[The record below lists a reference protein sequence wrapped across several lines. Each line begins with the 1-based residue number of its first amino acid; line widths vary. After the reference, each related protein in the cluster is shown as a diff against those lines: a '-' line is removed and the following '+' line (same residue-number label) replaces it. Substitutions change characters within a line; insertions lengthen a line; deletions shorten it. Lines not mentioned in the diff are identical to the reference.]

1 MNDLV
6 VHEQHA
12 FPIVPVAEIQAR
24 TRAIKQLI
32 SGAMVEGVDF
42 GLIPGTQK
50 KSLWKSG
57 AEKICAMFRIAD
69 RYHVE
74 DLSSGNTI
82 RYRVTCQGV
91 SVSGEILGE
100 GLGEASTAEEKYRW
114 RKAVCDEEFEDTP
127 ETRRRETYKHG
138 KNGGHYKVRQIM
150 TNEADS
156 ANTILKMAQKRAK
169 LGMVLG
175 VTACSDDFTQDVVE
189 EGDPTPGGGDDEPD
203 VDRTPKSKSGGPNKP
218 SGKPSSDMVGEKKW
232 LANRLTETKRDLD
245 AILKVGGIASLDELS
260 PESFAII
267 KAHLNAQQ
275 HAAARGASEPTE

>member
-1 MNDLV
+1 MNEMIVREQPTFAV
-6 VHEQHA
+6 V
-12 FPIVPVAEIQAR
+12 PIAEIQAR
-24 TRAIKQLI
+24 TRAIKALI

-91 SVSGEILGE
+91 SASGEILGE
-100 GLGEASTAEEKYRW
+100 GLGEASTNEEKFRW
-114 RKAVCDEEFEDTP
+114 RKAVCDEEFDETP
-127 ETRRRETYKHG
+127 ETNRRVKYAHG
-138 KNGGHYKVRQIM
+138 KGGGHYKVKQIM

-189 EGDPTPGGGDDEPD
+189 EGDPPQAGDGGDEPD
-203 VDRTPKSKSGGPNKP
+203 VDKTPKSKSGGPTKPAAKP
-218 SGKPSSDMVGEKKW
+218 SMVGEMKW
-232 LANRLTETKRDLD
+232 IANRLAETKRDIGP
-245 AILKVGGIASLDELS
+245 ILETAGIASLDELT
-260 PESFAII
+260 PESFKVV
-267 KAHLNAQQ
+267 KAALLA
-275 HAAARGASEPTE
+275 TE